1 MARIYHMRRL
11 YMLTHLKTKYNLFNI
26 LAIFIIL
33 IAIGT
38 SCVSAVQ
45 QTKVIIPSVS
55 IESGANITVPIL
67 INTSSLVSGASIKL
81 WFNPAVVNVTKITK
95 GDFPGTFTPNTFS
108 TSSGWVKV
116 VVDVGANAELTGD
129 NIAVAYFTLKAVGNP
144 RTSSFLNLEIQSLL
158 NDSFNPIP
166 FTSINATFS
175 ISASTSVV
183 IPSVSIESGDNIT
196 CLLYTSDAADEE

>member
-108 TSSGWVKV
+108 TSSGWVKII
-116 VVDVGANAELTGD
+116 VDVGANAELTGD
-129 NIAVAYFTLKAVGNP
+129 NIAVAYFTLKAVGNLG
-144 RTSSFLNLEIQSLL
+144 TSSILNLDVQSLL
-158 NDSFNPIP
+158 NENFNPISFSTINGT
-166 FTSINATFS
+166 FTIQE
-175 ISASTSVV
+175 SVNM
-183 IPSVSIESGDNIT
+183 SVLTTIT
-196 CLLYTSDAADEE
+196 VAN